1 MEAEELPCTSS
12 ASSSDSCSDSESL
25 CEEVRRPG
33 YDIRTEVL
41 FIFTATLPL
50 VFFIQLLNMGGRI
63 LHV

>member
-12 ASSSDSCSDSESL
+12 ASSSDSSSDSESL

-41 FIFTATLPL
+41 LIFTATLPL
-50 VFFIQLLNMGGRI
+50 VVLYSC
-63 LHV
+63 